1 VTGDFGSST
10 DADSHSQCSMSFYIG
25 AVLLLANALGP
36 VDA

>member
-10 DADSHSQCSMSFYIG
+10 DADAHSQCSISVYIG
-25 AVLLLANALGP
+25 AVLLLTNALGP